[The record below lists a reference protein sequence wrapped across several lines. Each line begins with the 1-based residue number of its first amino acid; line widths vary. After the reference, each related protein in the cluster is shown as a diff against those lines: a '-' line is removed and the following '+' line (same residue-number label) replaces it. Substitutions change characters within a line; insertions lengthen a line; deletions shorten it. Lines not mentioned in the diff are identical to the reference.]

1 MRLSQTGL
9 GTIRVNNL
17 DKSYP
22 AQDILLQTNQL
33 VQYGTGIYAYNNVPL
48 RLRQNVE
55 SVIREVLDKYGCIEI
70 LLPTLQPTKLWEE
83 SGRLAKYIEEDVIM
97 PVETDNGK
105 FVMAPTAEEAV
116 TEFSQCT
123 GFTWSMNYVMCHK
136 KPPYRIKKVCQD
148 FVTVS

>member
-48 RLRQNVE
+48 KLRENVE
-55 SVIREVLDKYGCIEI
+55 SVIKGVLDKYCFQHCNQQNFGKN
-70 LLPTLQPTKLWEE
+70 L
-83 SGRLAKYIEEDVIM
+83 EDFLNI
-97 PVETDNGK
+97 
-105 FVMAPTAEEAV
+105 
-116 TEFSQCT
+116 
-123 GFTWSMNYVMCHK
+123 
-136 KPPYRIKKVCQD
+136 
-148 FVTVS
+148 